1 MKKLLISA
9 IVLASLLGCS
19 TGKVEKEEVVT
30 NLSYDE
36 LVKKA
41 KAEGT
46 INTVGMPDLWANWGG
61 TWSDLEKQFSISST
75 DTDMSSA
82 EEIAKVKADGKK
94 GTVDMGDVG
103 QSFCPVVIDEGISL
117 PYKTSYWDEIPAWA
131 KDNDG
136 HCIVA
141 YTGTIA
147 FIVNKQKVK
156 DIPTSW
162 EDLKNGKA
170 LVTVGDVTAAT
181 QAQNAVLAAAV
192 AYGGSETNLEPGI
205 KYFEELA
212 KNKRINLATGGLEGM
227 QSGEVEVMLVW
238 DFNAL
243 AQRDQ
248 MGADKDKWEIVI
260 PSDGTITSGY
270 TTFINNNAPHPYA
283 AMLTREYILSDA
295 GQINLARGYARPI
308 RNVELPADVKAML
321 IDEEM
326 YKNAKGLADVEG
338 WIESSKN
345 LPQIWQER
353 VMVHFGG

>member
-1 MKKLLISA
+1 MKKLLMSVIALTMLAGCTSTTEVKEVETNISY
-9 IVLASLLGCS
+9 
-19 TGKVEKEEVVT
+19 E
-30 NLSYDE
+30 E
-36 LVKKA
+36 LVKRA
-41 KAEGT
+41 TAEGT

-61 TWSDLEKQFSISST
+61 TWDDIEKQFKITST

-103 QSFCPVVIDEGISL
+103 QSFCPTVIDEGVSM
-117 PYKTSYWDEIPAWA
+117 PYKTSYWDEIPTWA
-131 KDNDG
+131 KDDEG

-147 FIVNKQKVK
+147 FIVNKQRVK

-162 EDLKNGKA
+162 EELKNSTA

-205 KYFEELA
+205 AYFEELA

-248 MGADKDKWEIVI
+248 MGVDKDKWEIVI
-260 PSDGTITSGY
+260 PSDGSITSGY
-270 TTFINNNAPHPYA
+270 TTFINKYAPHPYA
-283 AMLTREYILSDA
+283 AMLTREYILSDE

-308 RNVELPADVKAML
+308 RDVELPSDVKAML
-321 IDEEM
+321 LDEKM
-326 YKNAKGLADVEG
+326 YEKAEGLDDIEG
-338 WIESSKN
+338 WINSSKQ
-345 LPQIWQER
+345 LPQLWQER